1 MLQSVRE
8 FLRIIVVGLTVF
20 VVGLVAKSSASQPHS
35 AANSC
40 GVGGVVPIASAQVND
55 PSCWTSPPSPPGDGG
70 NAGGG
75 QGGCGNSG
83 GIC

>member
-8 FLRIIVVGLTVF
+8 FLRIIVVGLAVF
-20 VVGLVAKSSASQPHS
+20 VVGLLAKSSVSQPHS
-35 AANSC
+35 TEDSC
-40 GVGGVVPIASAQVND
+40 GSGVIPVASAQVND
-55 PSCWTSPPSPPGDGG
+55 PSCWAPPPPCPGCDGG

-75 QGGCGNSG
+75 GGGCGNNG